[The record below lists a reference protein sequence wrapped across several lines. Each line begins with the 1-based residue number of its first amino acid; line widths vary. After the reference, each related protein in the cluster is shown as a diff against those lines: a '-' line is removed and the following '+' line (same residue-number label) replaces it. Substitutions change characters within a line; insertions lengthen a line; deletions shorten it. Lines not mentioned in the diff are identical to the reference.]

1 MNPDLVEAIGRWRRE
16 EVLANPTA
24 ETLLRVARRDL
35 VSVERE
41 LRTLLY
47 AGVLLIAAGAGL
59 FLKENHDRLGP
70 VAIATL
76 LGATAAACF
85 VYAARRLPAFSWQAA
100 VSDHLGADYVLLLG
114 VLLLGADLGYLESQV
129 HLFGRE
135 WPYHLLLIAAVAFVL
150 AYRFD
155 SRSVLSLALT
165 SFAAWRGV
173 SVSVTFAA
181 RGGASAPSIRWNAIA
196 CGALFLAG
204 AVASVRLRQK
214 AHFEGVYAT
223 LGLVLVLGALVSGA
237 WMSSSRWL
245 SGAGLSPDRAWILW
259 EVLLLAGS
267 AAVIVLSYRLRRPL
281 DFTLGVLA
289 AYLGI
294 LRLVSEV
301 GIGRGA
307 GFMLVVA
314 ATSAAVIAFLVRAQR
329 RMREA
334 S

>member
-16 EVLANPTA
+16 EVLTDPPA

-35 VSVERE
+35 VSIERE

-47 AGVLLIAAGAGL
+47 AGVALIVAGAGL
-59 FLKENHDRLGP
+59 FLKENHDRLGAA
-70 VAIATL
+70 AIATL
-76 LGATAAACF
+76 LGLAAAACV
-85 VYAARRLPAFSWQAA
+85 VYAALRLPAFSWRMV
-100 VSDHLGADYVLLLG
+100 VSEHIGADYVLLLG
-114 VLLLGADLGYLESQV
+114 VLLFGANLGYLESQV
-129 HLFGRE
+129 HLFGHG

-155 SRSVLSLALT
+155 SRAVLSIALT

-173 SVSVTFAA
+173 SVSLTLAA
-181 RGGASAPSIRWNAIA
+181 RGGASASSIRWNAIG

-204 AVASVRLRQK
+204 AVASVRLDRK
-214 AHFEGVYAT
+214 AHFESVYAT
-223 LGLVLVLGALVSGA
+223 LGLVLVLGAFVSGA
-237 WMSSSRWL
+237 WLPGSRWI
-245 SGAGLSPDRAWILW
+245 SGVGQQPDRAWMPW
-259 EVLLLAGS
+259 ELLLLAGS
-267 AAVIVLSYRLRRPL
+267 AAVIIISYRLRRPL

-294 LRLVSEV
+294 LRLVSES
-301 GIGRGA
+301 GIGQGA

-329 RMREA
+329 RMRET

>member
-1 MNPDLVEAIGRWRRE
+1 MNPDLVEAIGRLRRE
-16 EVLANPTA
+16 QVLEDPPA
-24 ETLLRVARRDL
+24 ETLLRVARGEL
-35 VSVERE
+35 VSIELE

-47 AGVLLIAAGAGL
+47 AGVLLIVSGAGL

-70 VAIATL
+70 VVIAGV
-76 LGATAAACF
+76 LGAAAAACL
-85 VYAARRLPAFSWQAA
+85 VYASRRLPPFTWEAA
-100 VSDHLGADYVLLLG
+100 ASEHLGADYVLLLG
-114 VLLLGADLGYLESQV
+114 VLLFGADLAYLEARL

-135 WPYHLLLIAAVAFVL
+135 WPYHLLLLAAVAFVL

-173 SVSVTFAA
+173 SVSLTFAA
-181 RGGASAPSIRWNAIA
+181 RGAASAGAIRGNALV
-196 CGALFLAG
+196 CGAAFLAG
-204 AVASVRLRQK
+204 AVASIRLRRK
-214 AHFEGVYAT
+214 PHFEGVYAT
-223 LGLVLVLGALVSGA
+223 LGLLLVLGALVAGA
-237 WMSSSRWL
+237 WMSSEQWL
-245 SGAGLSPDRAWILW
+245 PGVGQQPQRAWILW
-259 EVLLLAGS
+259 EVGLLAAS
-267 AAVIVLSYRLRRPL
+267 AAVIVLSYRLRRSL

-294 LRLVSEV
+294 LRLLSEIGV
-301 GIGRGA
+301 GRGP

-329 RMREA
+329 QMREA